1 MLKKVL
7 TYILNI
13 LILLVICIWQFK
25 TFNNTELF
33 GTKINLVACFV
44 IVTIMV
50 NSFKRHVYLSMLAG
64 ILSDL
69 LLGHTLAKYLVI
81 FTLLSI
87 ILESMKNVYKQDTPF
102 SVAVYTTIGIL
113 VFEVLTLLINIFSAG
128 LTIGII
134 AVIIALLKAVI
145 INILA
150 AYVLFFVM
158 AKINKGME

>member
-13 LILLVICIWQFK
+13 VFLLIVVVLQLKV
-25 TFNNTELF
+25 FNNIHVF
-33 GTKINLVACFV
+33 GTKINLVACYV

-50 NSFKRHVYLSMLAG
+50 NSFKRQVYLSMLAG
-64 ILSDL
+64 ILTDL
-69 LLGHTLAKYLVI
+69 VLGQTLAKYFVI

-102 SVAVYTTIGIL
+102 SVAVYTTIGIAI
-113 VFEVLTLLINIFSAG
+113 FEVLTLLINIFSEG

-134 AVIIALLKAVI
+134 ACIFAVI
-145 INILA
+145 ESVLINILA
-150 AYVLFFVM
+150 AYVLFFAM

>member
-69 LLGHTLAKYLVI
+69 LLGHALAKYLVI

>member
-13 LILLVICIWQFK
+13 IFLVLICILQLQV
-25 TFNNTELF
+25 FNNTELF
-33 GTKINLVACFV
+33 GTKFNLVACFV

-64 ILSDL
+64 VFTDL
-69 LLGHTLAKYLVI
+69 LLGHTLAKYLII

-134 AVIIALLKAVI
+134 SILVGLIKSIILNRLY
-145 INILA
+145 
-150 AYVLFFVM
+150 AYVLFFIL
-158 AKINKGME
+158 AKLNRGME

>member
-1 MLKKVL
+1 MLKKIL

-13 LILLVICIWQFK
+13 LILLIICVWQFK

-33 GTKINLVACFV
+33 GAKFNLVACFV

-50 NSFKRHVYLSMLAG
+50 NSFKRHVYLSMIAG
-64 ILSDL
+64 IISDL

-81 FTLLSI
+81 FVLLSI

-113 VFEVLTLLINIFSAG
+113 VFEVLTLLINIFTAG
-128 LTIGII
+128 LTIGVI
-134 AVIIALLKAVI
+134 AILIALLKSVI
-145 INILA
+145 VNILA
-150 AYVLFFVM
+150 AYILFFIL

>member
-1 MLKKVL
+1 MLKKIL

-102 SVAVYTTIGIL
+102 SVAVYTTIGVL
-113 VFEVLTLLINIFSAG
+113 VFEVLTLLINIFTAG

-134 AVIIALLKAVI
+134 AILIALLKAVI
-145 INILA
+145 VNILA

>member
-13 LILLVICIWQFK
+13 VFLLIVVVLQLKVFIHV
-25 TFNNTELF
+25 F
-33 GTKINLVACFV
+33 GTKINLVACYV

-50 NSFKRHVYLSMLAG
+50 NSFKRQVYLSMLAG
-64 ILSDL
+64 ILTDL
-69 LLGHTLAKYLVI
+69 VLGQTLAKYFVI

-102 SVAVYTTIGIL
+102 SVAVYTTIGI
-113 VFEVLTLLINIFSAG
+113 VIFEVLTLLINIFSEG

-134 AVIIALLKAVI
+134 ACIFAVI
-145 INILA
+145 ESVLINILA
-150 AYVLFFVM
+150 AYVLFFAM

>member
-1 MLKKVL
+1 MLKKIL

-13 LILLVICIWQFK
+13 LILLVMCIWQFK

-64 ILSDL
+64 IISDL

-113 VFEVLTLLINIFSAG
+113 VFEVLTLLINIFSSG

>member
-1 MLKKVL
+1 MLKKIL

-13 LILLVICIWQFK
+13 LILLIICVWQFK

-102 SVAVYTTIGIL
+102 SVAVYTTIGVL
-113 VFEVLTLLINIFSAG
+113 VFEVLTLLINIFTAG